1 MVSGCIPWSRC
12 CLWFDPIITG
22 WLFQSWCR
30 QVQCAM
36 CILCSFKSSKFWT
49 IDFTNC
55 VGARAFTISSNWQNN
70 YKIQRDLKGCSSS
83 TLARIVLLSAGFYI
97 KFKSQ
102 KHKATKK
109 IPLKG
114 CVLKLKVAQSAP
126 AALPRWIHC
135 FTPTQ
140 ISTDAR
146 TCKFKLEQ
154 ETSLDA
160 LGETCGPRWHHQ
172 HQINALVLVQ
182 VINGA
187 TCTKTFLLLVH
198 RIFCFSVDRANL
210 MYLYSTKLQ
219 HFYFPACTRPP
230 VFASHSN
237 HSNQIGHL
245 TKFCVVGKSEWFS
258 CRRQRQ
264 CL

>member
-1 MVSGCIPWSRC
+1 M
-12 CLWFDPIITG
+12 
-22 WLFQSWCR
+22 
-30 QVQCAM
+30 
-36 CILCSFKSSKFWT
+36 
-49 IDFTNC
+49 
-55 VGARAFTISSNWQNN
+55 
-70 YKIQRDLKGCSSS
+70 LKQHACMNF
-83 TLARIVLLSAGFYI
+83 LLSAVFYI

-210 MYLYSTKLQ
+210 VYLYSTKLQ

-245 TKFCVVGKSEWFS
+245 TKFCVVGKSE
-258 CRRQRQ
+258 
-264 CL
+264 